1 MQISGFCC
9 SSSTL
14 LHRFRAHSCVM
25 IVSIFI
31 DRLDGI
37 LLLAILILTAQI
49 CRHIR
54 QMNALQLHQQLH
66 HNCTYIDMY
75 VCDRGVTVCV
85 CLLLVID
92 EANKLLNY
100 AEISQSPPFPSKHCT
115 GVNYPD
121 ILVRVCCRC
130 CCCWLMLLCVCQ
142 VEKAQRLPAAFC
154 LHNCWACVNYVGQYL
169 PNEIS

>member
-37 LLLAILILTAQI
+37 LLLLAILFLTAQI

-54 QMNALQLHQQLH
+54 QMNTLQLHQQLH
-66 HNCTYIDMY
+66 HKCTYMLHG
-75 VCDRGVTVCV
+75 CNCV

-92 EANKLLNY
+92 EANKPLNY
-100 AEISQSPPFPSKHCT
+100 AEISQTPPFPGKHCT

-154 LHNCWACVNYVGQYL
+154 LHNC
-169 PNEIS
+169 